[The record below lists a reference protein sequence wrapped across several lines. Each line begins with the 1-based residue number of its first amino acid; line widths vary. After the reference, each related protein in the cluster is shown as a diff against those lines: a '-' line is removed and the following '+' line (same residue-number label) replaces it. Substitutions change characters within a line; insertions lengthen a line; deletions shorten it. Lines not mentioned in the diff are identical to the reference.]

1 MSAQALSQ
9 VTLRR
14 TRLLYI
20 PIKKTMIRTSA
31 IKITQPTIG
40 KPLAGR
46 NTCKQPLGPIYV
58 SASMTVKNRS
68 GLLCATDTPA
78 GLIPLAYSSAL
89 VYAALCV
96 SPASLSYALQ
106 DAQRFRLWHRR
117 LPGRGGGRR
126 R

>member
-31 IKITQPTIG
+31 IKIIQPIIG
-40 KPLAGR
+40 QPHAGR
-46 NTCKQPLGPIYV
+46 STCKQPIGPIYV
-58 SASMTVKNRS
+58 SASMSVKNRG
-68 GLLCATDTPA
+68 GLLCASDTA
-78 GLIPLAYSSAL
+78 TRLLPLAYSCAL

-96 SPASLSYALQ
+96 SPAYLSYALQ
-106 DAQRFRLWHRR
+106 NAQRFRLWHRR
-117 LPGRGGGRR
+117 LPGRG
-126 R
+126 